1 MAHRDQALRPEE
13 RNAVLGL
20 AGILALRMLGFY
32 AVLPILSAYAASF
45 DDARP
50 VWIGMAVGIYGLT
63 QAIFQIPLGVLS
75 DRKGR
80 KVAIILGLLVFSI
93 GSFIAAGA
101 ESILWLLVGRS
112 VQGAGAVASVLI
124 ALAADMT
131 RPKARTRAMSFLG
144 LAIGLSFGTG
154 FVVGPP
160 AAARFGVEVLFFAT
174 GVLSV
179 VAAIYVAT
187 LKEPKRDEEVRPIS
201 MAQAMEV
208 LRRKELVILNL
219 GTLSVHLGLT
229 CVFVVIP
236 IHLEHYIQRE
246 SLWHFYLPMI
256 MSALAVMFLAAR
268 RADHPGWA
276 RPILW
281 AGTASLAVGCL
292 VIGLFF
298 GEGLPPLLVGAV
310 IFTCGMALT
319 EPILPAL
326 LTRFAPAQIRGTA
339 AGVFNVHQFAGA
351 FAGGILGGGSLAF
364 GPQYLFTGLA
374 VMLVAWTLLALRL
387 PNPFQVE
394 IARRRQERRET
405 ATR

>member
-1 MAHRDQALRPEE
+1 MAQSDHRLLPAE

-32 AVLPILSAYAASF
+32 AVLPILSAYAASLP
-45 DDARP
+45 DAKP
-50 VWIGMAVGIYGLT
+50 VWIGMAVGIYGFT

-75 DRKGR
+75 DRRGR
-80 KVAIILGLLVFSI
+80 KLSIVLGLLIFAL

-101 ESILWLLVGRS
+101 NNILWLLIGRS

-160 AAARFGVEVLFFAT
+160 AAARFGVDSLFFIT

-187 LKEPKRDEEVRPIS
+187 LREPERDTASRPIS
-201 MAQAMEV
+201 AAQAMDV
-208 LRRKELVILNL
+208 VRRKELVILNL
-219 GTLSVHLGLT
+219 GTLTVHLCLT
-229 CVFVVIP
+229 CLFVVVP
-236 IHLEHYIQRE
+236 IQLETHVPRE
-246 SLWHFYLPMI
+246 HLWHFYLPMI
-256 MSALAVMFLAAR
+256 LSALLLMFFAAR

-281 AGTASLAVGCL
+281 SGTTCLALGCA
-292 VIGLFF
+292 VIGVFM
-298 GEGLPPLLVGAV
+298 GTGLPALVTGATV
-310 IFTCGMALT
+310 FTCGMALT

-326 LTRFAPAQIRGTA
+326 LTRFAPAEIRGTA
-339 AGVFNVHQFAGA
+339 AGVFNVHQFCGA
-351 FAGGILGGGSLAF
+351 FLGGILGGGSLAF
-364 GPQYLFTGLA
+364 GPRFLFIGLA
-374 VMLVAWTLLALRL
+374 GLLVAWTVFAFQL
-387 PNPFQVE
+387 PNPFRVE
-394 IARRRQERRET
+394 IARRRQERAT
-405 ATR
+405 AAR